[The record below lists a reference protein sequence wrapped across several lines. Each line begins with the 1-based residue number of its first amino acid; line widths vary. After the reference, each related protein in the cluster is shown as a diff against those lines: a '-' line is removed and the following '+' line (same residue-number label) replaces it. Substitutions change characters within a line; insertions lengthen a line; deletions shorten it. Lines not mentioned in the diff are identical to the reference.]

1 MNMTNKLKNSYRT
14 YNYQEFTQEEV
25 DKIVRNIQI
34 ELRRKK
40 LMRILNDK

>member
-25 DKIVRNIQI
+25 DEHTDRIKKKKIDENI
-34 ELRRKK
+34 K
-40 LMRILNDK
+40 

>member
-14 YNYQEFTQEEV
+14 YNYQKFTQEEV
-25 DKIVRNIQI
+25 DEIVRNIQI

-40 LMRILNDK
+40 IDENIK